1 MHNDWKKE
9 GRGFDIAVMNE
20 RGHIPVPH
28 LRAWRQHVG
37 MTRQALAARAGL
49 TESTLAKLEL
59 GTTQGARQET
69 VDKLARA
76 LRIRRAELL
85 AGPPAQNQASTNVS
99 SSQL

>member
-1 MHNDWKKE
+1 
-9 GRGFDIAVMNE
+9 
-20 RGHIPVPH
+20 
-28 LRAWRQHVG
+28 

-59 GTTQGARQET
+59 GTTQGARPET

-85 AGPPAQNQASTNVS
+85 AAPPAQNEASADATS
-99 SSQL
+99 ARPRQPRG